1 MRNGADDTQ
10 VPDDE
15 MLARFIL
22 QSNHYRADGTVK
34 PDAFVPFPLPNLS
47 VTRHIG
53 LSEEQLWENGQAVA
67 ADVSKPL
74 YGRADLRTE
83 AFTSVKLTVRAAP
96 VQENPNHA
104 NVSGWPKEKPEQKSK
119 AQEIA
124 ANAAFVKVP
133 E

>member
-1 MRNGADDTQ
+1 VSNEVGGAQ

-34 PDAFVPFPLPNLS
+34 PDAFVPYPLPDLS
-47 VTRHIG
+47 VTRHIR

-74 YGRADLRTE
+74 YGRADLRAV
-83 AFTSVKLTVRAAP
+83 AFTSVRLTVRPAP
-96 VQENPNHA
+96 VEKNPNHA
-104 NVSGWPKEKPEQKSK
+104 NVSGWPTEKPEQKSK

-133 E
+133 G